1 MPLEYQYVF
10 VKVDADATSE
20 NNELASPV
28 LLSSG
33 EVNFVNQS
41 LEENA
46 SEFRYK
52 LLSKNIPN
60 NNNS

>member
-1 MPLEYQYVF
+1 MVLEYQYVF

-33 EVNFVNQS
+33 EANFVNQT
-41 LEENA
+41 LEENE

-52 LLSKNIPN
+52 LLMNSNPEN
-60 NNNS
+60 NK